1 MGLND
6 TSDWEH
12 WEKETEG
19 GFLHPGEEILVP
31 HLDRYLLC
39 ANEEEGV
46 ESGFYMDAFGE
57 MCPTRY
63 YMAKPLGWYYG
74 DMHVLERTRYL
85 AARVAD
91 GPELFGRKYSSTE
104 FYGREGWAFGRLH
117 NPFAVALEY
126 SPDADCEPLRMA
138 KGPQ

>member
-6 TSDWEH
+6 ASDWEH
-12 WEKETEG
+12 WEEETEG

-91 GPELFGRKYSSTE
+91 GPEFSAENIHRQNFMAGR
-104 FYGREGWAFGRLH
+104 AGRLEGCTIH
-117 NPFAVALEY
+117 LRWRRSTARMRIVNP
-126 SPDADCEPLRMA
+126 
-138 KGPQ
+138 